1 MALTEIF
8 SQKCQFSQKSSFR
21 RLIVTWLSS
30 KKTLPKSRI
39 LWHTENTPKYA
50 EVQTISI
57 LTATVHE
64 ISNKISST
72 YAISRKPTIP
82 DGIRNSRN
90 P

>member
-1 MALTEIF
+1 M
-8 SQKCQFSQKSSFR
+8 
-21 RLIVTWLSS
+21 
-30 KKTLPKSRI
+30 
-39 LWHTENTPKYA
+39 KYRKYT
-50 EVQTISI
+50 EVQTVSI